1 MTFSHLAFV
10 FFNLHNSLKNGLGCS
25 HAARLRDISLHYD
38 TTSDAASHETC
49 LSRST
54 ADVSTCSSTSYG
66 TARTACSACSS
77 GRTATSIQS
86 QSISSGGCGSL
97 QSHESLW
104 RWRPCVSTTSEDG
117 IALRHF
123 LTGAEDFYT
132 YTYDVGKDTS

>member
-10 FFNLHNSLKNGLGCS
+10 FFNLHNSLKNGLSCS
-25 HAARLRDISLHYD
+25 HAAGLRDSSGLHYD

-54 ADVSTCSSTSYG
+54 ADVSTCSPRTSYG
-66 TARTACSACSS
+66 TARTACSA
-77 GRTATSIQS
+77 RTATSIQS